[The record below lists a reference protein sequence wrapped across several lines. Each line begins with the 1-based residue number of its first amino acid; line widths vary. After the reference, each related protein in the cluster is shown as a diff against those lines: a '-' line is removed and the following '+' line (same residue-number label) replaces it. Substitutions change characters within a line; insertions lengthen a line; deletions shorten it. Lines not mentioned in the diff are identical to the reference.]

1 MKKIVI
7 WLGFYAVV
15 VFRMISSTI
24 FYKVLFADWI
34 LIKLNYNDIFIF
46 RFCLGN
52 LMKTVMKISLTQL
65 AIPLPT
71 VVIKKLPMLD
81 KSWRQVQ
88 LQQILVQCLALH
100 PPQYLISNLLVWLWQ
115 VHLFPGSLVR
125 TPIPRIIQRLPQ
137 ICQQNPIKV
146 VVPMTLTL
154 VTVLDQMTNRYHL
167 CEKTRLLR

>member
-1 MKKIVI
+1 MR
-7 WLGFYAVV
+7 WW
-15 VFRMISSTI
+15 S
-24 FYKVLFADWI
+24 FAWFFQQG
-34 LIKLNYNDIFIF
+34 IFIKYSLQTEYLLNWITIIFIIF
-46 RFCLGN
+46 RLSPKN
-52 LMKTVMKISLTQL
+52 LMKTVMKISLTQV

-115 VHLFPGSLVR
+115 VHLFQGSLVR
-125 TPIPRIIQRLPQ
+125 TLTPQIIQRLPQ

-146 VVPMTLTL
+146 VVPMILTL
-154 VTVLDQMTNRYHL
+154 VTVLDPMTNQYHL
-167 CEKTRLLR
+167 CEKTRLRR